1 MEEDIVHEGNLDRTD
16 TSIAVEFE
24 SEMNEKRDVKRCGTV
39 PHTRMDI

>member
-16 TSIAVEFE
+16 TSIAVGFE